1 MSELMQEGFSL
12 ALYGMGF
19 VFTFLILLVFL
30 TVAMSSAVLRFS
42 PPAPAI
48 APRRRA
54 QKSNTSRNSDSESAK
69 SADKAQIVAAI
80 TAAVRQHRQS
90 D

>member
-1 MSELMQEGFSL
+1 MSELMLEGFNL

-19 VFTFLILLVFL
+19 VFTFLVLLVFL
-30 TVAMSSAVLRFS
+30 TVAMSAAVSRFS
-42 PPAPAI
+42 PPAPTVV
-48 APRRRA
+48 PRRR
-54 QKSNTSRNSDSESAK
+54 TSKRKDSGSGASAK

>member
-1 MSELMQEGFSL
+1 MSDLMLNGFNL

-19 VFTFLILLVFL
+19 VFLFLILLVFL
-30 TVAMSSAVLRFS
+30 TVIMSAVVLRFA
-42 PPAPAI
+42 PPTLTV

-54 QKSNTSRNSDSESAK
+54 PKRKDTGSNEAVK

>member
-1 MSELMQEGFSL
+1 MSELMLDGFSL

-30 TVAMSSAVLRFS
+30 TVGMSAVVLRFS
-42 PPAPAI
+42 PPAPAV
-48 APRRRA
+48 APKRRA
-54 QKSNTSRNSDSESAK
+54 PKRAQNGKTAGSAK